1 MPVVQTTS
9 LDAMGSEASW
19 RFEIELKFIMV
30 LGLLKRASSVKS
42 LDWACTEWNRG
53 GVHKTAENHI
63 TFEHSSWPSPSSP

>member
-30 LGLLKRASSVKS
+30 LWASQEGLFSQES
-42 LDWACTEWNRG
+42 
-53 GVHKTAENHI
+53 
-63 TFEHSSWPSPSSP
+63 